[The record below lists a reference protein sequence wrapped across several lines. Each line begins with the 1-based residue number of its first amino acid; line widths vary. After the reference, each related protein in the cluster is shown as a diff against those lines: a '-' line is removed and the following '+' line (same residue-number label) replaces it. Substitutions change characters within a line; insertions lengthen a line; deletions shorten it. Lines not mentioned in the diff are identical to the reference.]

1 VKWALTP
8 FDRNSAVFSYR
19 IKFQRKDGVFIVHP
33 YCDGTSI
40 EIIQNLSCTVS
51 MVSLL
56 LPTFA
61 LVEGDQIKVTIEAL
75 NTIGYSHPSPE
86 SGLALV

>member
-1 VKWALTP
+1 
-8 FDRNSAVFSYR
+8 
-19 IKFQRKDGVFIVHP
+19 
-33 YCDGTSI
+33 
-40 EIIQNLSCTVS
+40 